1 VPDDLERGYAR
12 SRERDEALRAQLE
25 PLAPDERP
33 LVLRLSAGL
42 AALIAAVNVVAAL
55 GGVEVDGRR
64 PVLAGLL
71 LAAIMAGVA
80 AGVWQKRYLV
90 LLLWQ
95 ALLAVAL
102 LFSFLSLMVASNATA
117 VLVCVSVMGIAG
129 TLFWKLVR
137 VMARVQVPPRPPIG

>member
-12 SRERDEALRAQLE
+12 SRERDAALRAQLE

-33 LVLRLSAGL
+33 LVLKLSAGL
-42 AALIAAVNVVAAL
+42 AALIAVVNVVAAL

-71 LAAIMAGVA
+71 LALIMAGIA

-102 LFSFLSLMVASNATA
+102 LFAFLSLMVASNAAA

-137 VMARVQVPPRPPIG
+137 VMARVQMPPQPPIG